1 MQQNEVV
8 VLRPPESFAA
18 RARQE
23 PALCLIATC
32 QTWSSTT
39 FLPALLVGA
48 GAAVS
53 AFSPGPLGLGRDV
66 SERFRCSREPAKAA
80 DQLRALLE
88 WRTFDLIVVADE
100 LLLRALVDCD
110 DPFAASRWLPVSPSD
125 RGALEL
131 VLSKHAFVERASEL
145 GIDVPESRLAF
156 SVCEAAARA
165 AEIGY
170 PVVLKG
176 DRGFGGLEVGI
187 ARDATALK
195 RIGLE
200 LLAIYPRILVQR
212 HISGDRISVCALYQH
227 GKLTAYKA
235 YRAECT
241 YPDNQSASTVHEF
254 FSHPSIEST
263 LQTLGEA
270 TGFHGMAGVD
280 FMYENERDT
289 LYALEI
295 NPRPTIGFAGTS
307 AGRDFFSPAIARF
320 LRHDVPAVP
329 AAYDG
334 REPTQS
340 YFPGYLF
347 YLAST
352 GALHGPRAYA
362 RLTACLREIR
372 LREWRLIFWE
382 SARFLYDSIGRVVR
396 SLSRA
401 PALPRQLDVAMV
413 VAPVNREEKHIFP
426 HVSPS

>member
-1 MQQNEVV
+1 
-8 VLRPPESFAA
+8 
-18 RARQE
+18 
-23 PALCLIATC
+23 
-32 QTWSSTT
+32 
-39 FLPALLVGA
+39 
-48 GAAVS
+48 
-53 AFSPGPLGLGRDV
+53 
-66 SERFRCSREPAKAA
+66 
-80 DQLRALLE
+80 
-88 WRTFDLIVVADE
+88 
-100 LLLRALVDCD
+100 
-110 DPFAASRWLPVSPSD
+110 LPVSPSD

-329 AAYDG
+329 A
-334 REPTQS
+334 
-340 YFPGYLF
+340 
-347 YLAST
+347 